1 MLGIK
6 RIAMHYL
13 SLPRLQ
19 EAVVAAHQRR
29 ESRADK
35 FMRSSLPPL
44 RVSATTAMSVAL
56 ALLGGCASAP
66 TATQPRSVSIA
77 AGKCTQPPYPAGARD
92 TDAEGT
98 TTLAFEVDAEGKV
111 TRAAIIG
118 VSGSSIGH
126 RLLDALALETVNK
139 CVFPPAPGFLP
150 ASSKVAYQWRL
161 QE

>member
-1 MLGIK
+1 
-6 RIAMHYL
+6 
-13 SLPRLQ
+13 
-19 EAVVAAHQRR
+19 
-29 ESRADK
+29 
-35 FMRSSLPPL
+35 MRSSLPPL
-44 RVSATTAMSVAL
+44 NAITTGAL
-56 ALLGGCASAP
+56 SIALILLGGCASTP
-66 TATQPRSVSIA
+66 TPTQPRSVSIA

-118 VSGSSIGH
+118 VSGSSVGH

-139 CVFPPAPGFLP
+139 CMFPPAPGFLP

>member
-1 MLGIK
+1 
-6 RIAMHYL
+6 
-13 SLPRLQ
+13 
-19 EAVVAAHQRR
+19 
-29 ESRADK
+29 
-35 FMRSSLPPL
+35 
-44 RVSATTAMSVAL
+44 MSVAL

-66 TATQPRSVSIA
+66 TPTQPRSVSIA

-118 VSGSSIGH
+118 VSGSSTGH